1 MHTERTTTGVAAAD
15 QATAKLPAVMALIIG
30 VFMVFGTGLAN
41 SSTLHDAAHD
51 VRHAFSF
58 PCH

>member
-1 MHTERTTTGVAAAD
+1 MHTERTTTEVAAED

-41 SSTLHDAAHD
+41 SSTLHNAAHD

>member
-1 MHTERTTTGVAAAD
+1 MHTERTTTEVAAAD
-15 QATAKLPAVMALIIG
+15 QATAKLPVVMALIIG

>member
-1 MHTERTTTGVAAAD
+1 MHTERTTTEVAAAD